1 MSTLT
6 ASHRQ
11 MGRQPGPRRKAR
23 PLASELARY
32 SDDRCGAIR
41 EIVCLPGADGTRLV
55 VDRLADTHADARLV
69 AHLAVDEPPEN
80 ARIVTEVYLADE
92 SKGQCRLLK
101 AEDLQSPPAA
111 ERPAK
116 GEGDA
121 QTETPLVDS
130 AGIRYSIREISRDR
144 SFPELR
150 WTRSCHPGQE
160 EPFTVLTLR
169 DVIARVENYE
179 PARAITS
186 AVLDVHRDD
195 RSVSTCR
202 LQGELE
208 RVSTSEIVLNR
219 GLRNAV
225 HRKLA
230 RGDLTMSEIAMRCGR
245 IKRDERGNQSG
256 ETSWLA
262 RRIGKLR
269 EGGQPGPSP
278 WIHTDVLA
286 LIARDGLGTSP
297 REVEL

>member
-6 ASHRQ
+6 APHPQ
-11 MGRQPGPRRKAR
+11 TGRQPSPRRKDCS
-23 PLASELARY
+23 LASELARY
-32 SDDRCGAIR
+32 TDDRAGGIR

-55 VDRLADTHADARLV
+55 VDRLTDTHADARLV
-69 AHLAVDEPPEN
+69 AHLAADEPPEN
-80 ARIVTEVYLADE
+80 ARIVTDVYLADR
-92 SKGQCRLLK
+92 SRGRCRLLNI
-101 AEDLQSPPAA
+101 EDLQPALVA

-116 GEGDA
+116 GDGDA
-121 QTETPLVDS
+121 QADTPLVDS
-130 AGIRYSIREISRDR
+130 AGIRYSIREISRDGA
-144 SFPELR
+144 FPELC
-150 WTRSCHPGQE
+150 WTRSDNPGQD
-160 EPFTVLTLR
+160 EPFAVLTLR
-169 DVIARVENYE
+169 DVIARVESYE

-186 AVLDVHRDD
+186 AVLDAHRDD

-225 HRKLA
+225 YRKLA

-278 WIHTDVLA
+278 WVHTDVLA

>member
-6 ASHRQ
+6 APHPQTSRL
-11 MGRQPGPRRKAR
+11 PSPRREAR

-32 SDDRCGAIR
+32 TDDRCGAIR
-41 EIVCLPGADGTRLV
+41 EIVCLAGAGGTRLV
-55 VDRLADTHADARLV
+55 VDRLTDTHADARLV
-69 AHLAVDEPPEN
+69 AHLAADEPPEN

-92 SKGQCRLLK
+92 SKGRCRLLN
-101 AEDLQSPPAA
+101 AEDLQSAPVA

-116 GEGDA
+116 GEEGA
-121 QTETPLVDS
+121 QADTPLLDS
-130 AGIRYSIREISRDR
+130 AGIRYSIREISRDG

-150 WTRSCHPGQE
+150 WTRSDNPGQE
-160 EPFTVLTLR
+160 EPFGVLTLR

-186 AVLDVHRDD
+186 AVLGIRCDD

-225 HRKLA
+225 QRKLA
-230 RGDLTMSEIAMRCGR
+230 RGDLSMSEIAMRCGR

-286 LIARDGLGTSP
+286 LIARDGLGISP